1 MKTEKIKKY
10 IINYYMF
17 EIFIQFS
24 IILPLI
30 FLFKPMML
38 LINKNFLAGMG
49 TLLIGAF
56 LVLLVWCSIFV
67 KIDVFF
73 NKIMSKKGINIVNPN
88 IFYVDNKYYILKY
101 SVDIFVDDSSIIKEP
116 ITLEEDYT
124 RDYRYSLNV
133 GDFKSEISKSQFE
146 KLKDDSII
154 NDKPL
159 LELSPSEYKSLIGNE
174 SLCDVNIIY

>member
-1 MKTEKIKKY
+1 MNVNFRKDYEIMKTEKIKKY

-67 KIDVFF
+67 KIDVF
-73 NKIMSKKGINIVNPN
+73 
-88 IFYVDNKYYILKY
+88 
-101 SVDIFVDDSSIIKEP
+101 SIKLCLRKE
-116 ITLEEDYT
+116 
-124 RDYRYSLNV
+124 
-133 GDFKSEISKSQFE
+133 
-146 KLKDDSII
+146 
-154 NDKPL
+154 
-159 LELSPSEYKSLIGNE
+159 
-174 SLCDVNIIY
+174 

>member
-1 MKTEKIKKY
+1 
-10 IINYYMF
+10 
-17 EIFIQFS
+17 
-24 IILPLI
+24 
-30 FLFKPMML
+30 
-38 LINKNFLAGMG
+38 
-49 TLLIGAF
+49 
-56 LVLLVWCSIFV
+56 
-67 KIDVFF
+67 
-73 NKIMSKKGINIVNPN
+73 MSKKGINIVNPN

-146 KLKDDSII
+146 KLKDASII